1 MSSLSIEDGVR
12 LTGGGGP
19 AHKDQCCPGLS
30 KKVCK
35 ILLGLFALVVFFIG
49 FGIGFA
55 CVPCDAC
62 DTHEPVRSRART
74 RRRVPRANALAPR
87 VLNARCSLRPAWG
100 TKTRAQPRF

>member
-19 AHKDQCCPGLS
+19 AHGKDSCCPGIS

-55 CVPCDAC
+55 CVAPRTRAARLSFALWVS
-62 DTHEPVRSRART
+62 PAPRAARRVRS
-74 RRRVPRANALAPR
+74 PR
-87 VLNARCSLRPAWG
+87 
-100 TKTRAQPRF
+100 